1 MSWWQAVILG
11 IVQGATE
18 FIPVS
23 SSGHLILFR
32 DWIGVG
38 GGDFLLF
45 DLLVHLATLG
55 AVFLVFYKDIG
66 KLFKKPKYLGWLV
79 LATIP
84 AGLIGLGYFLLRD
97 RIPFLRYLFETPN
110 FLWIFFLITA
120 ILLFAA
126 ELYERK
132 QPPKDFFIG
141 VGKNIKGLFV
151 RKKAVEETID
161 PVGADID
168 RQLFIDEDNMFDSGR
183 SMPVPT
189 ESEQLSSD
197 ENSSSN
203 PQSFSTLDSQFST
216 EEEPFLDGL
225 QPKNVAA
232 MGLMQMAAIIP
243 GISRSGSTIFGGVMT
258 RGKRKTIAKFSFLMS
273 IPIIL
278 AGLLLETIQLVTSN
292 YDPYAIATAIP
303 WYGYVLSMIAA
314 FVVGFAA
321 IKWMLK
327 LIAKA
332 DFKWFALYVF
342 ALSIFS
348 FFFYFLPS
356 VS

>member
-55 AVFLVFYKDIG
+55 AVLLVFYKDIG

-84 AGLIGLGYFLLRD
+84 AGVIGLSYFLLRD

-120 ILLFAA
+120 ILLFTA

-132 QPPKDFFIG
+132 QTPKDFFIS
-141 VGKNIKGLFV
+141 VGKKIKGLFI
-151 RKKAVEETID
+151 RKKAVEETVNGEVIID
-161 PVGADID
+161 KEETIVPVDCLEEAA
-168 RQLFIDEDNMFDSGR
+168 
-183 SMPVPT
+183 
-189 ESEQLSSD
+189 
-197 ENSSSN
+197 
-203 PQSFSTLDSQFST
+203 LDSLSHIDADNIAIEPQQALPT

-278 AGLLLETIQLVTSN
+278 AGLLLETIQLVTSD

-303 WYGYVLSMIAA
+303 WYGYVLSMIVA

-342 ALSIFS
+342 ALSVFS